1 MKQND
6 TAKTLTVYDQGTAI
20 AVGVER
26 SVKAKRIRLRVSR
39 RTGAVVLVLPRRAS
53 VEKGRDFAVS
63 KSAWIAEQLRRLPPK
78 RVFQDGMPLTFL
90 GRDVVIRHSPAAR
103 RGVWSAGNV
112 VWVSGAAEHLDRRV
126 RDFLKSEFAAYALAK
141 ARETAAKIDAKV
153 QKLTVRDTVSRWGS
167 CSRTGHVSLS
177 WRLGL
182 APLYVAD
189 YVIAHEIAHLAQMNH
204 SAAFW
209 RVVAGLCPDYERA
222 EAWLK
227 KNADYLYS
235 FD

>member
-6 TAKTLTVYDQGTAI
+6 TAQTLTVYDQGTAI

-103 RGVWSAGNV
+103 RGVWSDGNV
-112 VWVSGAAEHLDRRV
+112 VWVSGEIGRA
-126 RDFLKSEFAAYALAK
+126 
-141 ARETAAKIDAKV
+141 
-153 QKLTVRDTVSRWGS
+153 
-167 CSRTGHVSLS
+167 HV
-177 WRLGL
+177 
-182 APLYVAD
+182 
-189 YVIAHEIAHLAQMNH
+189 
-204 SAAFW
+204 
-209 RVVAGLCPDYERA
+209 
-222 EAWLK
+222 
-227 KNADYLYS
+227 
-235 FD
+235 

>member
-6 TAKTLTVYDQGTAI
+6 AAQTLTVYDQGTAI
-20 AVGVER
+20 AVGIER
-26 SVKAKRIRLRVSR
+26 NVKAKRIRLKINR
-39 RTGAVVLVLPRRAS
+39 RSGAVVLVLPQRAS

-63 KSAWIAEQLRRLPPK
+63 KSAWISEQLRRLPPK
-78 RVFQDGMPLTFL
+78 RVFRDGTPLTFL
-90 GRDVVIRHSPAAR
+90 GRDVVVHHSPTAR
-103 RGVWSAGNV
+103 RGVWTDGNV
-112 VWVSGAAEHLDRRV
+112 IWVSGSAEHLARRV

-141 ARETAAKIDAKV
+141 ARQTAAEIDAKV

-167 CSRTGHVSLS
+167 CSRTGRLSLS

-182 APLYVAD
+182 APPYVAD
-189 YVIAHEIAHLAQMNH
+189 YVIAHEVAHLAQMNH

-209 RVVAGLCPDYERA
+209 RVVAGLCPDYKRA